1 MFNKVLIANRGEIA
15 LRVIRACREL
25 GISTVAVYSEADRD
39 SLHVRFADEDVC
51 IGPPP
56 PASSYLDPKRIIA
69 AAEVTNAD
77 AIHPGYGFLAEN
89 ADFAEMCES
98 CGMTFIGP
106 TSEMI
111 RSMGDKGMAKK
122 LMKQAGIPVIPGSD
136 GVVNTVDIARSICAD
151 IGYPVLIK
159 AVAGGGGRGMRLCRD
174 ESELES
180 GFQTARAEA
189 QAAFGN
195 SDVYIEKAIQSP
207 HHVEIQLL
215 GDSYGNII
223 HFGERD
229 CSIQRRHQKLV
240 EECPSPIVSPE
251 LRALMGRTAVRGAS
265 TINYLGAGTME
276 FLVDEDLNF
285 YFMEMNTRIQVEHP
299 VTEEATDTDLVKE
312 LIQVAAG
319 EKMTYRQEDILLKWH
334 AIECR
339 INAEDTSKDFR
350 PTPGEITSF
359 HVPGGRGI
367 RVDTA
372 AYARYVIPP
381 YYDSMIAKLIVRAE
395 NRQKAIDKMRFAL
408 EEFIVEGV
416 PTTID
421 YHKLILGHPDF
432 ISGNFDT
439 GFIQKL
445 GKAKEVTEEETIGTA
460 DLDS

>member
-1 MFNKVLIANRGEIA
+1 LFNKVLIANRGEIA

-25 GISTVAVYSEADRD
+25 GIRTVAVYSEADRD

-51 IGPPP
+51 IGPAP
-56 PASSYLDPKRIIA
+56 PASSYLDPTRIIS

-89 ADFAEMCES
+89 GDFAEMCES
-98 CGMTFIGP
+98 CGITFIGP
-106 TSEMI
+106 TSGMI
-111 RSMGDKGMAKK
+111 RQMGDKGAAKQ
-122 LMKQAGIPVIPGSD
+122 LMKQAGIPVIPGSE
-136 GVVNTVDIARSICAD
+136 GVVASVDAARSICAEV
-151 IGYPVLIK
+151 GYPTLIK
-159 AVAGGGGRGMRLCRD
+159 AIAGGGGRGMRLCRD
-174 ESELES
+174 ETELES
-180 GFQTARAEA
+180 SFQTARSEAEI
-189 QAAFGN
+189 AFGN
-195 SDVYIEKAIQSP
+195 PGVYIEKAVLNP
-207 HHVEIQLL
+207 HHIEIQLL
-215 GDSYGNII
+215 GDSHGNII

-240 EECPSPIVSPE
+240 EECPSPIVTPE
-251 LRALMGRTAVRGAS
+251 LRTLMGRTAVRGAS
-265 TINYLGAGTME
+265 TIDYLGAGTME

-312 LIQVAAG
+312 LIMVAAG
-319 EKMTYRQEDILLKWH
+319 EKLEYRQEDIILKWH

-339 INAEDTSKDFR
+339 INAEDPQREFR

-421 YHKLILGHPDF
+421 YHKMILSHPDF
-432 ISGNFDT
+432 ISGKFDT
-439 GFIQKL
+439 GFVLKL
-445 GKAKEVTEEETIGTA
+445 GEAKGAKLEETIGA
-460 DLDS
+460 VDLDS